1 VLFLEVFPARTSL
14 TFQAMTLVPAADRPE
29 PGPPNG
35 AFVIVVILNWNNLA
49 DTLECVESVLRSDYP
64 RLAVWV
70 VDNGSDEDP
79 SDRLGEHFPSARV
92 IRVAN
97 NLGYSGGNNVGL
109 KLAMAHEAQ
118 YVLLLNNDATV
129 APDTITRLVAAMETD
144 SRIGMATPRVFLYEC
159 PAEVYW
165 DGGMIDWATGLTPH
179 RSTDLPRSGG
189 ILFSEWLDGC
199 CLFVRLA
206 ALHDVGLLDERYFLY
221 YEDAEWTVRASRR
234 GWLNA
239 VVLDAS
245 ARHKVSR
252 STGSLAGPLASFY
265 FPRNRYLLLRTHG
278 PLRTH
283 SRPRLFYALTAYGDY
298 RLRQSSR
305 ESRRAVLEAYWSL
318 LRNRWG
324 AHTPCRHRRLLALAD
339 YLLLGV
345 TAIGRLTRRLVRL
358 VAPSRIRAKFAN
370 TKRFSGHS

>member
-1 VLFLEVFPARTSL
+1 
-14 TFQAMTLVPAADRPE
+14 MTLVPTADPAAPR
-29 PGPPNG
+29 PPNRP
-35 AFVIVVILNWNNLA
+35 FVIVVILNWNNLA
-49 DTLECVESVLRSDYP
+49 DTLECVESVLKSDYP

-79 SDRLGEHFPSARV
+79 TDRLGEQYPSARV
-92 IRVAN
+92 IRLAA
-97 NLGYSGGNNVGL
+97 NLGYGAGNNVGL
-109 KLAMAHEAQ
+109 RLAMEDQAQ

-129 APDTITRLVAAMETD
+129 APDTITRLVAAMEAH
-144 SRIGMATPRVFLYEC
+144 SRIGMATPRVFRYDR
-159 PAEVYW
+159 PADVYW
-165 DGGMIDWATGLTPH
+165 DGGRVDWATGLTPH
-179 RSTDLPRSGG
+179 NATDLPRSGG
-189 ILFSEWLDGC
+189 IRSSEWLDGC

-206 ALHDVGLLDERYFLY
+206 ALSDVGLLDERYFLY

-234 GWLNA
+234 GWFNA

-252 STGSLAGPLASFY
+252 STGSLSGPLASFY

-283 SRPRLFYALTAYGDY
+283 SAPRLFYALTAYGDY

-324 AHTPCRHRRLLALAD
+324 AHAPCRHRRLLALAD
-339 YLLLGV
+339 YLLLAV
-345 TAIGRLTRRLVRL
+345 TTAGRVTRRFVHL
-358 VAPSRIRAKFAN
+358 VAPTRVRS
-370 TKRFSGHS
+370 SGRS

>member
-1 VLFLEVFPARTSL
+1 
-14 TFQAMTLVPAADRPE
+14 MTLAPPTDRAQS
-29 PGPPNG
+29 GPPN
-35 AFVIVVILNWNNLA
+35 AALVIVVVLNWNNLA
-49 DTLECVESVLRSDYP
+49 DTLECVASVLKSEYP
-64 RLAVWV
+64 RLACWV

-79 SDRLGEHFPSARV
+79 SDRLGEHCPGARV
-92 IRVAN
+92 IRLAK
-97 NLGYSGGNNVGL
+97 NLGYGGGNNVGL
-109 KLAMAHEAQ
+109 KLAMDHEAQ

-144 SRIGMATPRVFLYEC
+144 SRIGMATPRVFLYDR

-165 DGGMIDWATGLTPH
+165 DGGMIDWTTGLTPH
-179 RSTDLPRSGG
+179 RSTDLPRCGG
-189 ILFSEWLDGC
+189 ILSSEWLDGC

-252 STGSLAGPLASFY
+252 STGSLSGPLASFY

-283 SRPRLFYALTAYGDY
+283 STPRLFYALTAYGDY

-305 ESRRAVLEAYWSL
+305 ESRRAVLEAYWSVV
-318 LRNRWG
+318 RNRWG
-324 AHTPCRHRRLLALAD
+324 AHAPCRHGRLLALAD

-345 TAIGRLTRRLVRL
+345 TTIGRLTRRFLRL
-358 VAPSRIRAKFAN
+358 ALPARIRTKCAN
-370 TKRFSGHS
+370 TKRFSGDS

>member
-1 VLFLEVFPARTSL
+1 
-14 TFQAMTLVPAADRPE
+14 MTLVSAAARVE
-29 PGPPNG
+29 PGPPTM
-35 AFVIVVILNWNNLA
+35 AFVIAVILNWNNLA
-49 DTLECVESVLRSDYP
+49 DTVECVESVLESDYP

-79 SDRLGEHFPSARV
+79 TDPLGKRFPSARV
-92 IRVAN
+92 IRLAG
-97 NLGYSGGNNVGL
+97 NLGYSGGNNVAL
-109 KLAMAHEAQ
+109 KLALNHAAQ

-144 SRIGMATPRVFLYEC
+144 PRIGMLTPRVFRYDQ

-165 DGGMIDWATGLTPH
+165 DGGRIDWATGSTPH
-179 RSTDLPRSGG
+179 SSADLPRSAAM
-189 ILFSEWLDGC
+189 LSSEWLDGC

-206 ALHDVGLLDERYFLY
+206 SLHDVGLLDERYFLY
-221 YEDAEWTVRASRR
+221 CEDAEWTVRASRR

-252 STGSLAGPLASFY
+252 STGSILGPLASFY
-265 FPRNRYLLLRTHG
+265 YARNRYLLLRTHG

-283 SRPRLFYALTAYGDY
+283 STPRLFYALTAYGDY
-298 RLRQSSR
+298 RRRQASR
-305 ESRRAVLEAYWSL
+305 ESRRAVLEGYWSVV
-318 LRNRWG
+318 RNRWG
-324 AHTPCRHRRLLALAD
+324 AHAPCRHRHLLGLAD

-345 TAIGRLTRRLVRL
+345 TAIGRLTRRLVHL
-358 VAPSRIRAKFAN
+358 VAPARLRAWLAN
-370 TKRFSGHS
+370 TKRFSGRS

>member
-1 VLFLEVFPARTSL
+1 
-14 TFQAMTLVPAADRPE
+14 MTLVPAADLAK

-49 DTLECVESVLRSDYP
+49 DTLECAESVLRSEYP

-79 SDRLGEHFPSARV
+79 SDRLGEYCPTARV
-92 IRVAN
+92 IRLAN

-109 KLAMAHEAQ
+109 KRAMDHEAQ

-129 APDTITRLVAAMETD
+129 APDTITRLVAAMEAD
-144 SRIGMATPRVFLYEC
+144 SRIGMATPRVFLYDR

-165 DGGMIDWATGLTPH
+165 DGGMIDWTTGLTAH
-179 RSTDLPRSGG
+179 SSKDLPRSGG
-189 ILFSEWLDGC
+189 ILSSEWLDGC

-234 GWLNA
+234 GWMNA

-252 STGSLAGPLASFY
+252 STGSLSGPLASFY

-278 PLRTH
+278 PLRSH
-283 SRPRLFYALTAYGDY
+283 SAPRLFYALTAYGEY
-298 RLRQSSR
+298 RQRQSSR

-318 LRNRWG
+318 VRNKWG
-324 AHTPCRHRRLLALAD
+324 AHAPCRHRRLLAVAD

-345 TAIGRLTRRLVRL
+345 TAIGRNTHRLLRAL
-358 VAPSRIRAKFAN
+358 APGRVRAKLAN
-370 TKRFSGHS
+370 TKRSSGHS

>member
-1 VLFLEVFPARTSL
+1 
-14 TFQAMTLVPAADRPE
+14 MTLPPAANRAE
-29 PGPPNG
+29 PGPPAA
-35 AFVIVVILNWNNLA
+35 AFVIVVILNWNNVA
-49 DTLECVESVLRSDYP
+49 DTLECVESVLKSEYP
-64 RLAVWV
+64 RLACWV

-79 SDRLGEHFPSARV
+79 SDRVGEHFPSARV
-92 IRVAN
+92 IRLAN

-109 KLAMAHEAQ
+109 KLAMDQEAQ

-129 APDTITRLVAAMETD
+129 APDTITRLVAAMEAD
-144 SRIGMATPRVFLYEC
+144 SRIGMATPRVCFYDR

-165 DGGMIDWATGLTPH
+165 DGGMIDWASGLTPH
-179 RSTDLPRSGG
+179 NSTDLSSSGG
-189 ILFSEWLDGC
+189 ILSSEWLDGC

-206 ALHDVGLLDERYFLY
+206 ALRDVGLLDERYFLY

-234 GWLNA
+234 GWFNA

-252 STGSLAGPLASFY
+252 STGSLSGPLASFY

-283 SRPRLFYALTAYGDY
+283 STPRLFYALTAYGDY

-318 LRNRWG
+318 VRNRWG
-324 AHTPCRHRRLLALAD
+324 PRAPCRHRRLLALAD

-345 TAIGRLTRRLVRL
+345 TVIGRVTRRLVRR
-358 VAPSRIRAKFAN
+358 VAPARIRAKFAKS
-370 TKRFSGHS
+370 KRFCGRS

>member
-1 VLFLEVFPARTSL
+1 
-14 TFQAMTLVPAADRPE
+14 MTLVPAGDLAK
-29 PGPPNG
+29 PGTPNG
-35 AFVIVVILNWNNLA
+35 AFVIVVILNWNNLV
-49 DTLECVESVLRSDYP
+49 DTLECVESVLKSDYP

-70 VDNGSDEDP
+70 VDNCSDEDP
-79 SDRLGEHFPSARV
+79 SGPLGERFPSARV
-92 IRVAN
+92 IRLAE
-97 NLGYSGGNNVGL
+97 NLGYGGGNNVGL

-129 APDTITRLVAAMETD
+129 APDTISRLVAAMESD
-144 SRIGMATPRVFLYEC
+144 SKIGMATPRVFFYDR
-159 PAEVYW
+159 PAAVYW
-165 DGGMIDWATGLTPH
+165 DGGVIDWTTGLTPH
-179 RSTDLPRSGG
+179 SSKDLPRSGG

-206 ALHDVGLLDERYFLY
+206 ALHEVGLLDERYFLY

-252 STGSLAGPLASFY
+252 STGSFSGPLASFY

-278 PLRTH
+278 ALRTH
-283 SRPRLFYALTAYGDY
+283 SAPRLFYALNAYGEY
-298 RLRQSSR
+298 RFRQRSR

-318 LRNRWG
+318 LRNKWG
-324 AHTPCRHRRLLALAD
+324 AYAPCRHRRLLALAD
-339 YLLLGV
+339 CVLFGL
-345 TAIGRLTRRLVRL
+345 TAIGRVTRRL
-358 VAPSRIRAKFAN
+358 AGQS
-370 TKRFSGHS
+370 

>member
-1 VLFLEVFPARTSL
+1 
-14 TFQAMTLVPAADRPE
+14 MTLVPAENRAE
-29 PGPPNG
+29 PGLPNG
-35 AFVIVVILNWNNLA
+35 PYVIAVILNWNNLA
-49 DTLECVESVLRSDYP
+49 DTLECVESVLKSDYA

-79 SDRLGEHFPSARV
+79 SARLAERFPSARV
-92 IRVAN
+92 IRLAA

-109 KLAMAHEAQ
+109 KLAMDHAAQ

-129 APDTITRLVAAMETD
+129 APDTITRLVASMETD
-144 SRIGMATPRVFLYEC
+144 PRIGMATPRVFFYDR

-189 ILFSEWLDGC
+189 ILSSEWLDGC

-239 VVLDAS
+239 VILDAS

-252 STGSLAGPLASFY
+252 STGSLSGPLASFY

-278 PLRTH
+278 PLRTQ
-283 SRPRLFYALTAYGDY
+283 STPRLFYALTAYGDY
-298 RLRQSSR
+298 RRRHSSR

-324 AHTPCRHRRLLALAD
+324 AHAPCRHRRLLALAD

-345 TAIGRLTRRLVRL
+345 TATGRLTRRLVHR
-358 VAPSRIRAKFAN
+358 VAPARIRAKFAN
-370 TKRFSGHS
+370 TKRS

>member
-1 VLFLEVFPARTSL
+1 
-14 TFQAMTLVPAADRPE
+14 MTPSGHRADT
-29 PGPPNG
+29 GPSNG
-35 AFVIVVILNWNNLA
+35 AFVVVVILNWNNLT
-49 DTLECVESVLRSDYP
+49 DTLECVDSVLRSDYR

-79 SDRLGEHFPSARV
+79 TGPLGEQFPGARV
-92 IRVAN
+92 IRLADN
-97 NLGYSGGNNVGL
+97 FGYSGGNNVGL
-109 KLAMAHEAQ
+109 KLAMEQEAQ
-118 YVLLLNNDATV
+118 YVLLLNNDATL

-144 SRIGMATPRVFLYEC
+144 SRIGMATPRVFLYDQ
-159 PAEVYW
+159 PTEVYW
-165 DGGMIDWATGLTPH
+165 DGGTIDWVTGLTPH
-179 RSTDLPRSGG
+179 RSTELPRSGG
-189 ILFSEWLDGC
+189 ILSSEWLDGC

-206 ALHDVGLLDERYFLY
+206 ALEDVGLLDERYFLY

-234 GWLNA
+234 GWVNA
-239 VVLDAS
+239 VILDAS

-252 STGSLAGPLASFY
+252 STGSLSGPLASFY

-283 SRPRLFYALTAYGDY
+283 FAPRLFYALSAYGEY

-318 LRNRWG
+318 LRNKWG

-339 YLLLGV
+339 YLLLV
-345 TAIGRLTRRLVRL
+345 MTTTARITRRLVHRM
-358 VAPSRIRAKFAN
+358 APASVGARFAKI
-370 TKRFSGHS
+370 KRYSGRS

>member
-1 VLFLEVFPARTSL
+1 
-14 TFQAMTLVPAADRPE
+14 MTLVPAAHRAE

-49 DTLECVESVLRSDYP
+49 DTLECVESVLKSDYP

-70 VDNGSDEDP
+70 VDNGSHEDP
-79 SDRLGEHFPSARV
+79 SARLGEQCPSVRV
-92 IRVAN
+92 IRLAD

-109 KLAMAHEAQ
+109 KLAMDHEAQ

-129 APDTITRLVAAMETD
+129 APDMITRLVAAMETD
-144 SRIGMATPRVFLYEC
+144 SRIGMATPRVFRYDR

-179 RSTDLPRSGG
+179 SSTDLPRSGG
-189 ILFSEWLDGC
+189 ILSSEWLDGC

-234 GWLNA
+234 GWVNA

-252 STGSLAGPLASFY
+252 STGSLSGPLASFY

-283 SRPRLFYALTAYGDY
+283 SAPRLFYALSAYGEY
-298 RLRQSSR
+298 RLRQGSR

-324 AHTPCRHRRLLALAD
+324 AHAPCRHRRLLALAD
-339 YLLLGV
+339 YLLLVV
-345 TAIGRLTRRLVRL
+345 TTTGRVTRRLGQLLAPARVR
-358 VAPSRIRAKFAN
+358 ARFAN
-370 TKRFSGHS
+370 IKRSSGRS